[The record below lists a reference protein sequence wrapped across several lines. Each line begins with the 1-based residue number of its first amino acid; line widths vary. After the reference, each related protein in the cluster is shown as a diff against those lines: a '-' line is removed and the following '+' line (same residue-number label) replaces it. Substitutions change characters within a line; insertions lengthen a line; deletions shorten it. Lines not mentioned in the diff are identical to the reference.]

1 LWCKDNKK
9 CIIQITSE
17 NVGFIKDI
25 ILEVRTYFLDEISLE
40 FSSLINHVLLGDGKR
55 WLWWWCMFQW
65 LCSASKRW
73 CNHWKIQSMFDQAIN
88 FTRNPLLR
96 ILLGRSIGT
105 LLMIAFEYMGNLNI
119 LMSNSEWTTLNLIIN
134 LGSPV

>member
-1 LWCKDNKK
+1 MVVSLECQVIVSAMENHKQIIDSKICDGKDNKK

-55 WLWWWCMFQW
+55 
-65 LCSASKRW
+65 
-73 CNHWKIQSMFDQAIN
+73 
-88 FTRNPLLR
+88 
-96 ILLGRSIGT
+96 
-105 LLMIAFEYMGNLNI
+105 
-119 LMSNSEWTTLNLIIN
+119 
-134 LGSPV
+134 